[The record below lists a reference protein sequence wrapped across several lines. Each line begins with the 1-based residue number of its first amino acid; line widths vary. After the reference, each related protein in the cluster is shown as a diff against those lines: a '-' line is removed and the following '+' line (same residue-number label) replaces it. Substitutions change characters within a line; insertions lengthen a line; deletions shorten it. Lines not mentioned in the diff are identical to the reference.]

1 MTIANASLPFWST
14 PHYHDSH
21 SDRTRTSRNCCS
33 PQDSRTCAVFWQT
46 PGSRGGEFRGYLQP
60 TQRSPGIRQRVYRT
74 HPKAP
79 SVVLR
84 PNSQS
89 FESYPLFSSAIRNSL
104 ENIPYWTDGGAQ
116 EINRPFRGLFSFKMN
131 KLFFSDNIGA
141 HEAAC
146 LPTLLRK
153 ISMRWV

>member
-1 MTIANASLPFWST
+1 MILTLIEHGSLET
-14 PHYHDSH
+14 
-21 SDRTRTSRNCCS
+21 
-33 PQDSRTCAVFWQT
+33 AVLRKIPERVQFFWQT

-89 FESYPLFSSAIRNSL
+89 FESYTLLSSVIRKFLGNL
-104 ENIPYWTDGGAQ
+104 PYWTDGSAQ
-116 EINRPFRGLFSFKMN
+116 EINRPFRGLFSFKIS

-153 ISMRWV
+153 ISMGCVSFSALTH